1 VAQLTFASPSEGD
14 DVILLERYV
23 GAQVVWGITVVLTVL
38 VGLDALSAVIDELQ
52 GLRGNYGFY
61 DALFYVATSLP
72 GRVVELAPIAVL
84 VGVLVALG
92 QLAST
97 SELVVIRSSGVSQRG
112 VLKILLKPVLVLAGV
127 LLIVGEFVVPKVEQL
142 GETERALALSD
153 NGNVTGRYGMWY
165 REGQH
170 FIHFNA
176 VQSAGVIY
184 GITLFTFD
192 DAWTLSEE
200 IRARRG
206 TFQDSGWL
214 LEEVERTQINSWGTE
229 ASRHTTLL
237 WETDVTPDLL
247 AMESVSPDRASINNL
262 LKYSAYLHQQGLEA
276 ADYEVAAWKKITQPL
291 AIMMLVLVATG
302 FIFGPLRDGT
312 LGLRVF
318 IGTLVGLAFKI
329 SQDLVISITLVYGIT
344 PWLAVLLPLAVGAA
358 AGVYLL
364 KRGS

>member
-1 VAQLTFASPSEGD
+1 M
-14 DVILLERYV
+14 ILLERYV
-23 GAQVVWGITVVLTVL
+23 GAQVVWGISVVLAVL
-38 VGLDALSAVIDELQ
+38 VGLDALSAVIDEAQ
-52 GLRGNYGFY
+52 GLRGNYGFS
-61 DALFYVATSLP
+61 DVLFYVATSLP
-72 GRVVELAPIAVL
+72 GRVVELAPIGVL

-97 SELVVIRSSGVSQRG
+97 SELVVLRSAGVSEKG
-112 VLKILLKPVLVLAGV
+112 LLKIVLKPILVMAGA
-127 LLIVGEFVVPKVEQL
+127 LLILGEFVVPKVEQL

-165 REGQH
+165 REGRH

-192 DAWTLSEE
+192 DTWSLSEE
-200 IRARRG
+200 VRARRG
-206 TFQDSGWL
+206 TFQASGWL
-214 LEEVERTQINSWGTE
+214 LEEVERTQVNSWGTE

-237 WETDVTPDLL
+237 WETDVTPELL

-262 LKYSAYLHQQGLEA
+262 LKYSAYLRQQGLEA

-291 AIMMLVLVATG
+291 AIMMLVLVATA
-302 FIFGPLRDGT
+302 FIYGPLRDGT

-318 IGTLVGLAFKI
+318 VGTLVGLAFKI
-329 SQDLVISITLVYGIT
+329 SQDMVTSITLVYGLE
-344 PWLAVLLPLAVGAA
+344 PWLAVLLPIGMGAG
-358 AGVYLL
+358 AGLVLL
-364 KRGS
+364 KRAS